1 MSNKQ
6 SSVEW
11 LIDQLEDNAWENVSM
26 NQLHITINMDD
37 YREIKDKAKAMHKAD
52 LLITWLQ
59 AISEEE
65 PITFEQY
72 YNETF
77 NTKK

>member
-1 MSNKQ
+1 
-6 SSVEW
+6 
-11 LIDQLEDNAWENVSM
+11 
-26 NQLHITINMDD
+26 MDD

-65 PITFEQY
+65 PITFEYY
-72 YNETF
+72 YNETYRG
-77 NTKK
+77 NK

>member
-26 NQLHITINMDD
+26 NQLHLTINMDD
-37 YREIKDKAKAMHKAD
+37 YQGKSKKQVNDSMKAVNFAYYIFIIAILMRF
-52 LLITWLQ
+52 LLQLL
-59 AISEEE
+59 S
-65 PITFEQY
+65 
-72 YNETF
+72 
-77 NTKK
+77 